1 MKLNKRNSR
10 VDSKSRKNDL
20 TKVHMH
26 NKSYAHK
33 ESKFYIAG
41 RNSVI
46 EAVRTNNVKKVFIK
60 RSGDARLLAIVEE
73 VKKRSVSII
82 ETEEEFLNMI
92 NRQK

>member
-1 MKLNKRNSR
+1 
-10 VDSKSRKNDL
+10 
-20 TKVHMH
+20 MH

-60 RSGDARLLAIVEE
+60 IL
-73 VKKRSVSII
+73 
-82 ETEEEFLNMI
+82 M
-92 NRQK
+92 

>member
-10 VDSKSRKNDL
+10 VDSKSRKKDL

-73 VKKRSVSII
+73 IKKLTDFIFCIRMTFV
-82 ETEEEFLNMI
+82 TNL
-92 NRQK
+92 